1 MGYFYIFNASSQ
13 PELYSKVKQNI
24 KNIKMALS
32 TLLHIKQPYP
42 FPPLH
47 FSESQIHPKKPLILT
62 STPLFP
68 TLKSHKK
75 MIPHRPHAV
84 SVQGVL
90 SDAMNLIQS
99 AHPTWKSALFS
110 NLLIFVVGSP
120 ILVSGLSISGIFAA
134 YLLGT
139 LTWRAFGPS
148 GFLLVASYFVIVSY
162 KGKKK
167 EIGSLLAC
175 ILLFLLG
182 FGDLFYWVF

>member
-1 MGYFYIFNASSQ
+1 
-13 PELYSKVKQNI
+13 
-24 KNIKMALS
+24 MALS
-32 TLLHIKQPYP
+32 TLLYIKHPYP

-47 FSESQIHPKKPLILT
+47 FSESQIHPQKPLILT
-62 STPLFP
+62 STPTFP

-75 MIPHRPHAV
+75 MLPHRPHAV
-84 SVQGVL
+84 SMQGVL

-120 ILVSGLSISGIFAA
+120 ILVSGLSLSGIFAA

-139 LTWRAFGPS
+139 LTWRAFGAS

-162 KGKKK
+162 KAKKK
-167 EIGSLLAC
+167 RLDLCLHVFCYFCWVLVIC
-175 ILLFLLG
+175 FVG
-182 FGDLFYWVF
+182 FFNG